1 MDTKK
6 IAVSAAEFYLAV
18 KNSKK
23 FKRRPAGTNA
33 HVPDDT
39 LLTPKS
45 PSRLLIETPM
55 KNTEIQSNGRLD
67 KQISIDAKLLEKAA
81 EIQKDCGTLFLS
93 YSDEMIFLE
102 GKTTLRIPRLK

>member
-1 MDTKK
+1 MDLKK
-6 IAVSAAEFYLAV
+6 ISVSASEFYLAV

-33 HVPDDT
+33 NVPDDT

-45 PSRLLIETPM
+45 FRSFLVETPM
-55 KNTEIQSNGRLD
+55 KNTEIQSDGRLE

-93 YSDEMIFLE
+93 YDDGMIFLE